1 MELVDAKSLHS
12 IANQTEILEPT
23 QPHWQRGEGD
33 KESSKQLKTG
43 KNGKGG

>member
-12 IANQTEILEPT
+12 IANQTKPT

>member
-12 IANQTEILEPT
+12 IVNQTKILE
-23 QPHWQRGEGD
+23 PHWQRGEGE
-33 KESSKQLKTG
+33 KESSKQTR